1 MRAVHL
7 ILDFELLSDAFQDIG
22 NAIRAGDPR
31 LHRIDISV
39 LDFLAQVDL
48 PPVEFPLHRALPE
61 AAASKEETASSCLS
75 LKEEIDQFR
84 LEEEEEVRVDPVDRK
99 STRLNSSH
107 DVISR
112 MPSSA

>member
-84 LEEEEEVRVDPVDRK
+84 LEEEEEVRADPVEIPNSEGEFDR
-99 STRLNSSH
+99 SS
-107 DVISR
+107 VAR
-112 MPSSA
+112 TP

>member
-48 PPVEFPLHRALPE
+48 PPVEFPLHHALPE

-84 LEEEEEVRVDPVDRK
+84 LEEEEEVRADPVEIPNSEGEFDR
-99 STRLNSSH
+99 SS
-107 DVISR
+107 VAR
-112 MPSSA
+112 TP